1 MSITFEKQSYSGR
14 FPEIWRGEC
23 KILPGGFKPKQDLPV
38 GTVLRRATPIFVNFD
53 DLSAAVCKT
62 AVVLDGGTTT
72 KVRVPKGH
80 YFAKGDTVAKYGAS
94 ATAVIEIKDVDR
106 SNSAYDVLTLASAL
120 TGLTKDDVL
129 VESVAVTSGETTTV
143 KATYVPNMI
152 AGADKTFDGHGL
164 PTIDAAY
171 EAVVL
176 VSSLLFPIL
185 PEWLQG
191 VALKDNPNIIFIKQ

>member
-80 YFAKGDTVAKYGAS
+80 YFAKGDTVAKHGAS

-106 SNSAYDVLTLASAL
+106 SNSAYDVLMLASAL

-176 VSSLLFPIL
+176 VSSLQFPIL